1 LIFLE
6 NSTGFCGRILGF
18 GSDIGTKEV
27 DGVVV

>member
-27 DGVVV
+27 DGIVV